1 MRAASEN
8 MRVCVFT
15 GANSGARTEYTLA
28 AQQLAREL
36 VSRGHELVYG
46 GGRVGLMGV
55 LADAV
60 LSFGGKVVGVIPE
73 ALAAKEVAH
82 QGLTDLRLV
91 TSMHERKALMSDL
104 ADAFI
109 ALPGGLG
116 TLDEYFEILTWAQL
130 GLHAK
135 PCGMLNICNYFDPL
149 LAFLD
154 RAVAERFLK
163 TEHRAMIIT
172 AESPGDL
179 LDRMAAYQAPKVQ
192 KWIDRKTS

>member
-8 MRVCVFT
+8 KRVCVFT
-15 GANSGARTEYTLA
+15 GANSGARAEYTLA

-36 VSRGHELVYG
+36 VSRDHELVYG

-60 LSFGGKVVGVIPE
+60 LACGGKVVGVIPE

-135 PCGMLNICNYFDPL
+135 PCGMLNICNYFDSL

-154 RAVAERFLK
+154 RAVAERFVK

-172 AESPGDL
+172 AESPAVL
-179 LDRMAAYQAPKVQ
+179 LDRMASYQPPRVQ